1 MQLKKLVTATQVQG
15 VEGTLD
21 RDVTSIAYD
30 SRMVRP
36 GAIFFALPG
45 TRTSGADYVE
55 QAVERGAEV
64 VVSEQEQIRSRA
76 TNLRVANARVA
87 MADLAAAFYGNPS
100 KKLKVAGVTGT
111 NGKTTT
117 TFLIKHLC
125 DTALKRCG
133 LIGTVRYEVGERVL
147 PAARTTPESADVQDL
162 LWQMGAAGCK
172 TAAMEVSSHAL
183 VQERVRGVDF
193 EVGVF
198 TNLTQDHL
206 DFHGSMD
213 AYFDAKC
220 RLFEQ
225 LAARSGKA
233 GRGVVNLDDRFG
245 SQLIQRFRGQIPWAT
260 YGQGIQAD
268 YRASNVRMDL
278 QGTQFQLD
286 AHGKSY
292 LVRLP
297 LIGMFN
303 VYNALAAIAA
313 AHGLGVEVRAAV
325 QALANAPA
333 VPGRMEPVPVKR
345 QYRVFVDYAHTDD
358 ALANV
363 LRTCRELKPARLIV
377 VFGCGGNRDRGKR
390 ARMGAVAEQLADYA
404 VVTSDNPRGEDP
416 MEIISEIRSGMTLG
430 RHEVVVDRREAIC
443 RAVALARPRDIVL
456 IAGKGHEQTQEIQ
469 GVSIPFN
476 DVSVARRAVEE
487 RTVELEA

>member
-1 MQLKKLVTATQVQG
+1 V
-15 VEGTLD
+15 
-21 RDVTSIAYD
+21 
-30 SRMVRP
+30 
-36 GAIFFALPG
+36 
-45 TRTSGADYVE
+45 
-55 QAVERGAEV
+55 
-64 VVSEQEQIRSRA
+64 
-76 TNLRVANARVA
+76 
-87 MADLAAAFYGNPS
+87 
-100 KKLKVAGVTGT
+100 
-111 NGKTTT
+111 
-117 TFLIKHLC
+117 
-125 DTALKRCG
+125 ALKRCG
-133 LIGTVRYEVGERVL
+133 LIGTVRYEVGERIL
-147 PAARTTPESADVQDL
+147 PASRTTPESTDLQEL

-206 DFHGSMD
+206 DFHGTMEE
-213 AYFDAKC
+213 YFDAKC

-225 LAARSGKA
+225 MAARSGKT

-245 SQLIQRFRGQIPWAT
+245 SQLISRFRGELQWT
-260 YGQGIQAD
+260 TFGQGLQAD
-268 YRASNVRMDL
+268 YRASKVRMDL

-286 AHGKSY
+286 AHGRSY

-313 AHGLGVEVRAAV
+313 AHGLGVEVRTAV
-325 QALANAPA
+325 QALSNAPA
-333 VPGRMEPVPVKR
+333 VPGRMEPIPVKR

-363 LRTCRELKPARLIV
+363 LRTCRELKPARVIV

-390 ARMGAVAEQLADYA
+390 ARMGAVAEQLADYS

-416 MEIISEIRSGMTLG
+416 MEIIEEIRSGMKLG
-430 RHEVVVDRREAIC
+430 RHEVVVDRREAIF
-443 RAVALARPRDIVL
+443 RAVALAGPRDIIL
-456 IAGKGHEQTQEIQ
+456 IAGKGHEQIQEIN

-476 DVSVARRAVEE
+476 DVSVARQAVEE